1 MVLFDVVSNLDPDIF
16 WNNGQDCRI
25 DELRQRFELER
36 LGRDIIGRD
45 LAAQVKQLDEENFEL
60 KLRLSLL
67 LRLLISKGL
76 ITAPEFAAM
85 IAEARPNSE
94 DAAPQ

>member
-1 MVLFDVVSNLDPDIF
+1 MDLFELASNLDPNIF
-16 WNNGQDCRI
+16 WNYGQDCRI
-25 DELRQRFELER
+25 DELRKHLEQER

-45 LAAQVKQLDEENFEL
+45 LAAQVEQLNEENFEL

-67 LRLLISKGL
+67 IRLLISKGL

-85 IAEARPNSE
+85 IAEARPNE
-94 DAAPQ
+94 